1 MEDVQNYRGVH
12 CWNTMRNR
20 KKITGRQSE
29 FCAQTTNHGAK
40 MSHTARMEKTTVQKF
55 GVTEL
60 CETLRR
66 GGGRAELA
74 RCAPQILVS
83 SILKKL
89 WTDKVKKA
97 TQQYTNL
104 DGRGVAIF
112 QSRKKYQ
119 RKFYFSQKS

>member
-1 MEDVQNYRGVH
+1 
-12 CWNTMRNR
+12 
-20 KKITGRQSE
+20 
-29 FCAQTTNHGAK
+29 

-55 GVTEL
+55 GTTEL

-89 WTDKVKKA
+89 WTGKVKKA

-112 QSRKKYQ
+112 QSRKKYH

>member
-1 MEDVQNYRGVH
+1 
-12 CWNTMRNR
+12 
-20 KKITGRQSE
+20 
-29 FCAQTTNHGAK
+29 
-40 MSHTARMEKTTVQKF
+40 MSHTARMEKTTVQKL
-55 GVTEL
+55 GTVEL

-89 WTDKVKKA
+89 WTGKVKKA